1 MEVKV
6 ANTYYI
12 YIYISHKLEKNDSG
26 TIYFI
31 STSNE
36 DEALRLSHLGL
47 DIGSAIAAL
56 GHPGYTRCLGHHR
69 VKGGYKEID
78 LLSKATDEP
87 VLAEPEIH
95 GGFQIQMHHL
105 FLLIY
110 SKPLADCME
119 AIMGG
124 KKEKHSSTE
133 VSTELCKITL
143 EQFDENTT
151 VSGVAQS
158 VVDKVVRMHREVFET
173 SPGISKSYISINNHH
188 IILHSKSWAGLQFT
202 FAF

>member
-1 MEVKV
+1 MKIYKV
-6 ANTYYI
+6 LFFY
-12 YIYISHKLEKNDSG
+12 KLNLLL
-26 TIYFI
+26 FI
-31 STSNE
+31 SNE
-36 DEALRLSHLGL
+36 DEALRLSQLGI

-78 LLSKATDEP
+78 LLSKVENEP

-95 GGFQIQMHHL
+95 GGFEIQMHHL
-105 FLLIY
+105 FLLVY

-119 AIMGG
+119 AIMG
-124 KKEKHSSTE
+124 KSEKHTSTD

-143 EQFDENTT
+143 DQFDENTT

-173 SPGISKSYISINNHH
+173 SPGIWKHYHSMIGFLLIYINSY
-188 IILHSKSWAGLQFT
+188 F
-202 FAF
+202 